1 MGRLRKTFILYINWL
16 IMTETR
22 KAIIELIEPYME
34 KELSIWL
41 LYKDKTSWE
50 FEEYTKWQLLNPF
63 NIINN
68 KKVLWIYDITAVLKY
83 IFIEWISK
91 YKLRDP
97 MFDNANIHCE
107 WVWLYWKPQFIIPN
121 KSLHLYIEQ
130 EEKDLLD
137 LLLKLK

>member
-1 MGRLRKTFILYINWL
+1 
-16 IMTETR
+16 MTEIR
-22 KAIIELIEPYME
+22 KAIIELIEPFME

-63 NIINN
+63 NIVNN

-83 IFIEWISK
+83 IYDKCEEWKWYESYQWDKFLIEIYS
-91 YKLRDP
+91 DDIEE
-97 MFDNANIHCE
+97 DNTWA
-107 WVWLYWKPQFIIPN
+107 FPN
-121 KSLHLYIEQ
+121 KPLHLYSEQ
-130 EEKDLLD
+130 EEKDLLK